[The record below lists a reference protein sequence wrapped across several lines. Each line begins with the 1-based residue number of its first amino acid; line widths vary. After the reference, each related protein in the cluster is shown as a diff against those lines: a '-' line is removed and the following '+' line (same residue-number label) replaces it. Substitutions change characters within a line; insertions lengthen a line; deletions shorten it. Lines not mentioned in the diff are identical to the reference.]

1 MSYRLARFL
10 SYILHP
16 VLMPSYAL
24 ILIFLLNRYLNYTT
38 NTATKIALFT
48 VIVFNT
54 LIMPVVIT
62 FLLIRRKYI
71 KTFYMEER
79 HERYVPFIV
88 QAILMMIAYYMLT
101 QITLPRIFYLMLLG
115 AIASVI
121 LVVLINFRWKI
132 SIHMVGIGGI
142 TGMLFGLSSLFIL
155 DLRIPIIISIVIAGL
170 LGTARLR
177 MGSHQP
183 AQIYVG
189 FIVGFVCQFLFL
201 SI

>member
-1 MSYRLARFL
+1 MSYRFARFL

-16 VLMPSYAL
+16 VLMPTYAL
-24 ILIFLLNRYLNYTT
+24 ILIFLLNRYLSYTT
-38 NTATKIALFT
+38 TLSAKIALFT

-54 LIMPVVIT
+54 LIMPILIT
-62 FLLIRRKYI
+62 YLLIRRKYI

-101 QITLPRIFYLMLLG
+101 QLSLPRLFYLVLLG
-115 AIASVI
+115 AIASII

-142 TGMLFGLSSLFIL
+142 LGMLFGLSSLFLI
-155 DLRIPIIISIVIAGL
+155 DLRIPIIISILVAGL
-170 LGTARLR
+170 LGSARLR

-183 AQIYVG
+183 SQIYIG
-189 FIVGFVCQFLFL
+189 FVVGFVCEYILL